1 MTSLATLLEHYGYL
15 AVFVGTFA
23 EGESMLLLG
32 GYAAHLGYLSLPW
45 VLATAYAAAVASDQL
60 YFRLGRRFGHQLLA
74 HRPRLRSKVA
84 VALSIVE
91 RHSTLAVFATRFLW
105 GFRIALPVA
114 IGMSSM
120 PARRYLA
127 LNLVAAALWSAVIG
141 SIGFGAAQLL
151 SHLIADFHR
160 YEREI
165 IMALV
170 LLALAVVLL
179 RWWPRR
185 TKLAA
190 R

>member
-1 MTSLATLLEHYGYL
+1 MSLATLLEHYGYV

-32 GYAAHLGYLSLPW
+32 GYAAHMGYLSLPW
-45 VLATAYAAAVASDQL
+45 VLAAAYVAAVASDQL
-60 YFRLGRRFGHQLLA
+60 YFRLGRRFGPQLLA

-84 VALSIVE
+84 IALTIVE
-91 RHSTLAVFATRFLW
+91 RHSTLAVLATRFLW
-105 GFRIALPVA
+105 GVRIALPVA

-120 PARRYLA
+120 RTRRYLA
-127 LNLVAAALWSAVIG
+127 LNLAAGALWSTVIG
-141 SIGFGAAQLL
+141 SIGFGSAQLL
-151 SHLIADFHR
+151 SYVIADLYR

-165 IMALV
+165 IVALV
-170 LLALAVVLL
+170 LLALVIVLL

-185 TKLAA
+185 TKVSA

>member
-1 MTSLATLLEHYGYL
+1 MSPAAILEQFGYV
-15 AVFVGTFA
+15 AVFAGTFA

-32 GYAAHLGYLSLPW
+32 GYAAHRGYLSLPW
-45 VLATAYAAAVASDQL
+45 VLGVAYVAAVASDQL

-74 HRPRLRSKVA
+74 PRPRLRSKVGI
-84 VALSIVE
+84 ALTIVE
-91 RHSTLAVFATRFLW
+91 RHSTLAVFAARFLW

-127 LNLVAAALWSAVIG
+127 LNLLAAALWSTVIG

-151 SHLIADFHR
+151 SYAIDDFHR

-165 IMALV
+165 IVALV
-170 LLALAVVLL
+170 LLALCIVLL

-185 TKLAA
+185 TKVSA

>member
-1 MTSLATLLEHYGYL
+1 MSLATLLEDYGYL

-32 GYAAHLGYLSLPW
+32 GYAAHKGYLNLPW
-45 VLATAYAAAVASDQL
+45 VLATAYVAALASDQL

-74 HRPRLRSKVA
+74 DRPRLRSKVA
-84 VALSIVE
+84 VALTIVE

-127 LNLVAAALWSAVIG
+127 LDLMAAALWSAVIG
-141 SIGFGAAQLL
+141 TIGFGAAQLL
-151 SHLIADFHR
+151 SYVIADFYR
-160 YEREI
+160 YEVPI
-165 IMALV
+165 IAALV

-185 TKLAA
+185 TKVTAS
-190 R
+190 

>member
-1 MTSLATLLEHYGYL
+1 MSPASLLEHYGYL

-32 GYAAHLGYLSLPW
+32 GYAAHSGYLSLPW
-45 VLATAYAAAVASDQL
+45 VFGVAYVAAVCSDQL

-74 HRPRLRSKVA
+74 PRPRLKSKVA
-84 VALSIVE
+84 IALTIVE
-91 RHSTLAVFATRFLW
+91 RHSTLAVFAARFLW

-114 IGMSSM
+114 IGMGAM
-120 PARRYLA
+120 PTRRYLA
-127 LNLVAAALWSAVIG
+127 LNLVAAALWSTVIG

-151 SHLIADFHR
+151 SYVIADLYR

-165 IMALV
+165 IVALV
-170 LLALAVVLL
+170 LLALCVVLV

-185 TKLAA
+185 TKVTP

>member
-1 MTSLATLLEHYGYL
+1 MSVAALLEHYGYL
-15 AVFVGTFA
+15 AVFAGTFV

-32 GYAAHLGYLSLPW
+32 GYAAHSGYLSLPW
-45 VLATAYAAAVASDQL
+45 VLAIAYLAAVASDQL

-74 HRPRLRSKVA
+74 PRPRLRSKVA
-84 VALSIVE
+84 TSLTIVE
-91 RHSTLAVFATRFLW
+91 RHSTLAVFAARFLW

-120 PARRYLA
+120 PTRRYL
-127 LNLVAAALWSAVIG
+127 LLDLVAAALWSTLIG

-151 SHLIADFHR
+151 SYAIADLYR

-165 IMALV
+165 IVALA
-170 LLALAVVLL
+170 LLALCVVLL

-185 TKLAA
+185 TKV
-190 R
+190 

>member
-1 MTSLATLLEHYGYL
+1 MSLAALLEHYGYL
-15 AVFVGTFA
+15 AVFVGTFV

-32 GYAAHLGYLSLPW
+32 GYAAHMGYLTLPW
-45 VLATAYAAAVASDQL
+45 VLATAYVAAVASDQL
-60 YFRLGRRFGHQLLA
+60 YFRVGRRFGHQLLA
-74 HRPRLRSKVA
+74 RRPRLRSKVA
-84 VALSIVE
+84 IALAIVE

-127 LNLVAAALWSAVIG
+127 LNLVAGALWSAVIG
-141 SIGFGAAQLL
+141 SIGFASARLL
-151 SHLIADFHR
+151 SYVIADLYR
-160 YEREI
+160 YEVPI
-165 IMALV
+165 IVALV

-185 TKLAA
+185 TKVSAG
-190 R
+190 

>member
-1 MTSLATLLEHYGYL
+1 MSLATLLEHYGYL

-32 GYAAHLGYLSLPW
+32 GYAAHMGYLALPW
-45 VLATAYAAAVASDQL
+45 VLATAYVSAAAA
-60 YFRLGRRFGHQLLA
+60 
-74 HRPRLRSKVA
+74 
-84 VALSIVE
+84 
-91 RHSTLAVFATRFLW
+91 LAVFATRFLW

-120 PARRYLA
+120 PAGRYLA
-127 LNLVAAALWSAVIG
+127 LDLMAAALWSAVIG
-141 SIGFGAAQLL
+141 TIGFGAAQLL
-151 SHLIADFHR
+151 SYVIADFHR
-160 YEREI
+160 YEAQI
-165 IMALV
+165 IVALV

-185 TKLAA
+185 TKVTA

>member
-1 MTSLATLLEHYGYL
+1 MNLAAILEHYGYL

-32 GYAAHLGYLSLPW
+32 GYAAHSGYLSLPQ
-45 VLATAYAAAVASDQL
+45 VLAVAYVAAVASDQL
-60 YFRLGRRFGHQLLA
+60 YFRLGRRFGHPLLA

-84 VALSIVE
+84 IALTIVE
-91 RHSTLAVFATRFLW
+91 RHNTLAVFAARFLW

-120 PARRYLA
+120 TARRYLA
-127 LNLVAAALWSAVIG
+127 LDLVAAALWSAVIG
-141 SIGFGAAQLL
+141 SIGFGSAQLL
-151 SHLIADFHR
+151 SYAIEDLYR
-160 YEREI
+160 YEVPI
-165 IMALV
+165 SVALV

-179 RWWPRR
+179 RWLPRR
-185 TKLAA
+185 TKVTA

>member
-1 MTSLATLLEHYGYL
+1 MNLAALLEHYGYL

-23 EGESMLLLG
+23 EGESMLLFG
-32 GYAAHLGYLSLPW
+32 GYAAHMGYLSLPS
-45 VLATAYAAAVASDQL
+45 VVGIAYTAALASDQL

-84 VALSIVE
+84 LALTIVE
-91 RHSTLAVFATRFLW
+91 RHSTLAVFAARFLW

-114 IGMSSM
+114 TGMSSM

-127 LNLVAAALWSAVIG
+127 LDLMAAALWSAVIG
-141 SIGFGAAQLL
+141 TIGFGAAQLL
-151 SHLIADFHR
+151 SLVVADFYR
-160 YEREI
+160 YEVPI
-165 IMALV
+165 ITALV
-170 LLALAVVLL
+170 LLAIVVVLL

-185 TKLAA
+185 AKITA

>member
-1 MTSLATLLEHYGYL
+1 MSPAAILEHFGYL

-32 GYAAHLGYLSLPW
+32 GYAAHGGYLSLPR
-45 VLATAYAAAVASDQL
+45 VLAVAYVAAVASDQL

-74 HRPRLRSKVA
+74 PRPRLRSKVGI
-84 VALSIVE
+84 ALTIVE
-91 RHSTLAVFATRFLW
+91 RHDTLAVFAARFLW

-120 PARRYLA
+120 SAQRYLA
-127 LNLVAAALWSAVIG
+127 LNLVAAALWSTVIG
-141 SIGFGAAQLL
+141 SIAFGAAQLL
-151 SHLIADFHR
+151 SYAIEDLYR

-165 IMALV
+165 IAALV
-170 LLALAVVLL
+170 LLALGVVLL

-185 TKLAA
+185 TKVSA

>member
-1 MTSLATLLEHYGYL
+1 
-15 AVFVGTFA
+15 
-23 EGESMLLLG
+23 
-32 GYAAHLGYLSLPW
+32 
-45 VLATAYAAAVASDQL
+45 
-60 YFRLGRRFGHQLLA
+60 
-74 HRPRLRSKVA
+74 
-84 VALSIVE
+84 
-91 RHSTLAVFATRFLW
+91 
-105 GFRIALPVA
+105 
-114 IGMSSM
+114 
-120 PARRYLA
+120 
-127 LNLVAAALWSAVIG
+127 LWSAVIG

-165 IMALV
+165 IVALV

>member
-1 MTSLATLLEHYGYL
+1 MSLATLLEHYGYL

-32 GYAAHLGYLSLPW
+32 GYAAHIGYLSLPW
-45 VLATAYAAAVASDQL
+45 VLATAYAAAIASDQL
-60 YFRLGRRFGHQLLA
+60 YFRLGKRFGHRLLTDRA
-74 HRPRLRSKVA
+74 RLRSKVA
-84 VALSIVE
+84 IALRIVE

-127 LNLVAAALWSAVIG
+127 LDLIAAALWSGVIG
-141 SIGFGAAQLL
+141 SIGFGSARLL
-151 SHLIADFHR
+151 SYVIADFYR
-160 YEREI
+160 YERQI
-165 IMALV
+165 IAALV
-170 LLALAVVLL
+170 LLALCVVLL

-185 TKLAA
+185 TKVTAS
-190 R
+190 